1 MTETDFIIE
10 YFKYLGYRFIE
21 EYNYPNYS
29 GGGNKLLYKNG
40 NTSIEVYFNYH
51 TEKVTNIGT
60 KNKLKRFDA
69 YLATYKEYLDN
80 QDKDIMRDFKIS
92 LLESYSK

>member
-1 MTETDFIIE
+1 MTEKDFIIA
-10 YFKYLGYRFIE
+10 YFRYLGYKFID
-21 EYNYPNYS
+21 EYN
-29 GGGNKLLYKNG
+29 GGNKLLYENG

-51 TEKVTNIGT
+51 TEKVSNIGT
-60 KNKLKRFDA
+60 KNKLKGFDA

-92 LLESYSK
+92 LLVQ